1 MRFLSSLPLL
11 SAARAWNC
19 ESHLTQI
26 PRGQSQ
32 VHARGLCSTMP
43 EDVTDG
49 LKRSSI
55 LEETQGVRVAH
66 TMWALAGN
74 VEPAFANQR
83 LKGLRDSS
91 WFQHAH
97 GSAHSQEDSAI
108 WWRWWCLF
116 QMLHQRRQDLIGERQ
131 FQRRGGLALVD
142 SQDALSPMD
151 IVESDGHHLAGA
163 QSVGGDQQKHRVV
176 TQAHGRC
183 LVHGLQKCANC
194 FPR

>member
-32 VHARGLCSTMP
+32 VHARGLCGTMP

-83 LKGLRDSS
+83 LKGLGDGSR
-91 WFQHAH
+91 FQHA
-97 GSAHSQEDSAI
+97 
-108 WWRWWCLF
+108 LF
-116 QMLHQRRQDLIGERQ
+116 RSGPAG
-131 FQRRGGLALVD
+131 QRRGCK
-142 SQDALSPMD
+142 
-151 IVESDGHHLAGA
+151 SDPLNHAA
-163 QSVGGDQQKHRVV
+163 TSISS
-176 TQAHGRC
+176 
-183 LVHGLQKCANC
+183 
-194 FPR
+194 